1 MTFFETMAKLL
12 ERYSSFFTEG
22 IVNTLII
29 AAFAV
34 LLGTVFGTLMATLRM
49 CRIPPLRWLAVA
61 YMDSELLPVH
71 RRYCGHEH
79 E

>member
-29 AAFAV
+29 AASRPTITRAN
-34 LLGTVFGTLMATLRM
+34 TCSR
-49 CRIPPLRWLAVA
+49 
-61 YMDSELLPVH
+61 
-71 RRYCGHEH
+71 
-79 E
+79 

>member
-34 LLGTVFGTLMATLRM
+34 LLGTVFGTLMATSNLS
-49 CRIPPLRWLAVA
+49 AV
-61 YMDSELLPVH
+61 
-71 RRYCGHEH
+71 RR
-79 E
+79 